1 MISVTLKFTAQQ
13 LLSQVNKMSVL
24 RVCFLLY
31 FAGISI
37 GKPPSNKT
45 GDDGLV
51 TRFDVLV
58 NRFKREFSKIIEED
72 RKEMKAEVKAFNA
85 EKQRM
90 KEIEVNNDDIVQLN
104 VGGQKFT
111 TTRFTLRQVN
121 GSLLATMFSR
131 NWKHGLK
138 RDQDGAVVLDFNPEH
153 FGWIL
158 NYLRA
163 MKISTPEKLPIFRK
177 VPNDEIKNFN
187 ILLKYLGLADEI
199 VPVQN
204 ERFHMRSSIVSLQEN
219 GRVAVHDSTK
229 GHSYVLEENVHK
241 HGTVRFKLKLESFQ
255 NNYWMFVGILKADV
269 VPRSVYPYSWT
280 GTYGWVLGSSGSMF
294 KNGVNQGRGSWNK
307 LSKQGD
313 TVSLILDCDSGK
325 LSLHLPTGQQ
335 YDMAIPSSQSW
346 RLVVDLYGANDK
358 IRIVEVVQ
366 D

>member
-1 MISVTLKFTAQQ
+1 
-13 LLSQVNKMSVL
+13 MSVL

-31 FAGISI
+31 LAGISI
-37 GKPPSNKT
+37 GKPFSNKT
-45 GDDGLV
+45 GDGGMV

-72 RKEMKAEVKAFNA
+72 RKEMKAKVEAFNA

-111 TTRFTLRQVN
+111 TTRCTLRQVN

-138 RDQDGAVVLDFNPEH
+138 RDQEGAVVLDFNPEH

-163 MKISTPEKLPIFRK
+163 MKISTPEKLPDFPQ
-177 VPNDEIKNFN
+177 VPNDEIKNLN
-187 ILLKYLGLADEI
+187 ILLKYLGLA

-204 ERFHMRSSIVSLQEN
+204 ERFHMRGSKVSLQEK
-219 GRVAVHDSTK
+219 GRVAVHDSTRAYS
-229 GHSYVLEENVHK
+229 HVLGENVYQR
-241 HGTVRFKLKLESFQ
+241 GTVRFKLKLESFQ
-255 NNYWMFVGILKADV
+255 NNRFILVGILKADV
-269 VPRSVYPYSWT
+269 LSGSQFSYDWP
-280 GTYGWVLGSSGSMF
+280 GTYGWSLGGSGNMY
-294 KNGVNQGRGSWNK
+294 KNGVLKQGGSWKN

-313 TVSLILDCDSGK
+313 TVKLILDCDSGK
-325 LSLHLPTGQQ
+325 LSLHLPTSQQ
-335 YDMAIPSSQSW
+335 YHIVIPSSESW
-346 RLVVDLYGANDK
+346 RLHVNMYEANDK

-366 D
+366 Y